1 MSELLSRLH
10 VFMTVLAFIEYM
22 TNLRVIH
29 LQMSTSVMKLLITAM
44 TTLIVL
50 TPLVASNAPA
60 ILAIRVMES
69 SPVLVS
75 SLAIVKLS
83 AI

>member
-1 MSELLSRLH
+1 MH
-10 VFMTVLAFIEYM
+10 ACMTVLAFIEYM

-29 LQMSTSVMKLLITAM
+29 LQMSTSVMKLPITAM

-69 SPVLVS
+69 SPVLVR